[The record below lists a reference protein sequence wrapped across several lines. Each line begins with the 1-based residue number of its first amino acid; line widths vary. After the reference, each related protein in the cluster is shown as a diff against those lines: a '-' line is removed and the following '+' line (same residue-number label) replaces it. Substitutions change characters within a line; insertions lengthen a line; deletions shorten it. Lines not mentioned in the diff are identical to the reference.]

1 MEDLE
6 GPEDI
11 AVDLAAPDLVEVLT
25 DPLWAEECITG
36 LPWTVAGIWEAV
48 GIVLPVAVAA
58 AVCFP

>member
-1 MEDLE
+1 ME
-6 GPEDI
+6 
-11 AVDLAAPDLVEVLT
+11 DLAAPDLVEVLT
-25 DPLWAEECITG
+25 DPQWVEECITD